1 MAPVVPIRNHSARPP
16 ALQTRC
22 STSHHVRSTW
32 LAETLAD
39 VLFKWHRRQYVRLL
53 QMRDVADSTVS
64 YVGKLCHFE
73 ARSQGFMLFKFVVQH
88 CTMGV
93 EHQSVRF
100 RLGAQLLHARSECV
114 AKLPSARF
122 SFSFSLSCSSSG
134 FFSSSCSFSFYV
146 KTLTGTSMFLQ
157 T

>member
-1 MAPVVPIRNHSARPP
+1 MWSMVPVVPIRNHSARPP

-22 STSHHVRSTW
+22 STSHHARSTV

-88 CTMGV
+88 CTKALGSGLGRSFCMQG
-93 EHQSVRF
+93 QSVWPSF
-100 RLGAQLLHARSECV
+100 QVHAFPSPLFFPVRLPVSSP
-114 AKLPSARF
+114 LP
-122 SFSFSLSCSSSG
+122 
-134 FFSSSCSFSFYV
+134 V
-146 KTLTGTSMFLQ
+146 PFLPM
-157 T
+157 